1 MLFFFNFPF
10 FFFLTLILFDYVL
23 IFVFGGYAY
32 TLSEQEK
39 SRTERIEEDL
49 AKARA
54 AIQKAINNQNYTSDD
69 KIEFYVPEGCVYRNA
84 KAFHQLSSFFFKE
97 TFLQLLHFL
106 FKETFFFFGYPF
118 NLQPHFPL
126 HIPSYLIIY
135 FFA

>member
-1 MLFFFNFPF
+1 MCYFSLIFLFF

-84 KAFHQLSSFFFKE
+84 KAFHQLSSFFLKE

-106 FKETFFFFGYPF
+106 FKETFFFFLDTLLIC
-118 NLQPHFPL
+118 NLIFLFIFH
-126 HIPSYLIIY
+126 HI
-135 FFA
+135 

>member
-1 MLFFFNFPF
+1 MCYFSLIFLF

-84 KAFHQLSSFFFKE
+84 KAFHQLSSSFFKE

-106 FKETFFFFGYPF
+106 FKETFFFLDTLLIC
-118 NLQPHFPL
+118 NLIFLFIFH
-126 HIPSYLIIY
+126 HI
-135 FFA
+135 

>member
-1 MLFFFNFPF
+1 MLYKSKHFIFLCYFSLIFLF

-97 TFLQLLHFL
+97 TLLQLLHFL
-106 FKETFFFFGYPF
+106 FKETFFFWIPF
-118 NLQPHFPL
+118 
-126 HIPSYLIIY
+126 
-135 FFA
+135 

>member
-1 MLFFFNFPF
+1 MCYFSLIFLF

-106 FKETFFFFGYPF
+106 FKETFFFLDTLLIC
-118 NLQPHFPL
+118 NLIFLFIFH
-126 HIPSYLIIY
+126 HI
-135 FFA
+135 